1 LTYRVFCFFWC
12 VIFSHF
18 FPLSAAFIDT
28 KLTHRMTH
36 QKDVPIPEHNQ
47 HCQVQKTHKKRLNLL
62 HLTYGLKADMIGMAH
77 SLNLDSFTI

>member
-1 LTYRVFCFFWC
+1 
-12 VIFSHF
+12 
-18 FPLSAAFIDT
+18 
-28 KLTHRMTH
+28 MTH